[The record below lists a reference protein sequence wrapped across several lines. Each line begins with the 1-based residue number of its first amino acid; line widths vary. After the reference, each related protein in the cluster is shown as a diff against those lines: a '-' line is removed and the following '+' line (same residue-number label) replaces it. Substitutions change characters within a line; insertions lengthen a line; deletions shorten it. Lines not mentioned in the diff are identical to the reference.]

1 LKDGGESEKA
11 HPLDFW
17 VVSEPE
23 AAQVA
28 CNACGVV
35 LAPVLGKQS
44 LYNDDTPEPQET
56 VLVEC
61 PSCSQPIVAQRWY
74 FETGMYMDGT
84 TEGEFTKFKRVFPS
98 PDPEISWEPPEAVRV
113 SLREAHTCLG
123 AQAYIA
129 SAAMSGRALEALCRD
144 LNADDSMLG
153 KGLKQLHA
161 GGQIDDRLY
170 EWGKELNK
178 QRNIAAHPD
187 PQPISQR
194 EAQYVFDFALAI
206 ADYVYVL
213 TAKFERFK
221 NGE

>member
-1 LKDGGESEKA
+1 
-11 HPLDFW
+11 
-17 VVSEPE
+17 VSEQDT
-23 AAQVA
+23 ATVT

-35 LAPVLGKQS
+35 AARVLGKQS
-44 LYNDDTPEPQET
+44 LFNEDIPEPQET

-61 PSCSQPIVAQRWY
+61 PTCSQPIVAQRWY
-74 FETGMYMDGT
+74 FETAMYMDGT
-84 TEGEFTKFKRVFPS
+84 TEGEFTDFKRVFPS
-98 PDPEISWEPPEAVRV
+98 PDPEISWELPDAVRV
-113 SLREAHTCLG
+113 SLREAQKCLT
-123 AQAYIA
+123 ARAYIA

-144 LNADDSMLG
+144 LNANDSMLG
-153 KGLKQLHA
+153 KGLKQLHDA
-161 GGQIDDRLY
+161 GQIDDRLY

-187 PQPISQR
+187 PTPISQR